1 MWVPDCA
8 CILQDGSDKGLVG
21 LGLDVLWAACDVPSE
36 E

>member
-21 LGLDVLWAACDVPSE
+21 LGLDVLWAACAVPSE